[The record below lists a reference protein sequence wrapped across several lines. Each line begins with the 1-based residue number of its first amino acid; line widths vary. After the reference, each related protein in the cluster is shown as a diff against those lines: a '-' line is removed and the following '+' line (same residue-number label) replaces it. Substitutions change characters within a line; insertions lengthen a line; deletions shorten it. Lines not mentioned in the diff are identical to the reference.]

1 MKTRDNRAA
10 PNLLEPKS
18 VRVLCAEDD
27 ASLASMLKAA
37 LERAGYSVECVD
49 DGQKAL
55 TRIAAD
61 PAFFHVLVTDH
72 HMPQLSG
79 LGLVSKLRDTAFAGT
94 IIVYSSA
101 LTPSE
106 RSAFEALAVDV
117 ILSKPVQ
124 LPSLIEAIR
133 HASPAR
139 I

>member
-1 MKTRDNRAA
+1 MKTRHSGAVLNPAE
-10 PNLLEPKS
+10 LKS

-37 LERAGYSVECVD
+37 LERAGFRVECVD

-55 TRIAAD
+55 TRIASD

-79 LGLVSKLRDTAFAGT
+79 LGLVSKLRDTTFSGT
-94 IIVYSSA
+94 IVVHSSA

-124 LPSLIEAIR
+124 LPTLLAAIR
-133 HASPAR
+133 HASPAS

>member
-1 MKTRDNRAA
+1 MRTRDSRAA
-10 PNLLEPKS
+10 PNLAEARS
-18 VRVLCAEDD
+18 IRVLCAEDD

-37 LERAGYSVECVD
+37 LEQAGYSVECVD
-49 DGQKAL
+49 DGQNAL
-55 TRIAAD
+55 ARIAAD
-61 PAFFHVLVTDH
+61 PGFFHVLVTDH

-79 LGLVSKLRDTAFAGT
+79 LGLVSKLRDTTFSGT
-94 IIVYSSA
+94 IVVHSSA

-124 LPSLIEAIR
+124 LPTLLAAIR
-133 HASPAR
+133 HASPAS